1 MNPVRPPHYAGRQSQ
16 ISESIISEGCQIFG
30 QVKRCVLFP
39 NVMVER
45 GAQVT
50 DSVLMPGVTVAP
62 NATVRRA
69 IVGPNAM
76 VPENAQIGGNEPIA
90 LFMEKARTA
99 RKGART

>member
-1 MNPVRPPHYAGRQSQ
+1 MLPMISMRVVTRP
-16 ISESIISEGCQIFG
+16 
-30 QVKRCVLFP
+30 
-39 NVMVER
+39 
-45 GAQVT
+45 
-50 DSVLMPGVTVAP
+50 PGVTVAP